1 MTAFGLTLSSNHSCT
16 SYDCCSSVTLT
27 G

>member
-16 SYDCCSSVTLT
+16 SYDCCSFVTVT